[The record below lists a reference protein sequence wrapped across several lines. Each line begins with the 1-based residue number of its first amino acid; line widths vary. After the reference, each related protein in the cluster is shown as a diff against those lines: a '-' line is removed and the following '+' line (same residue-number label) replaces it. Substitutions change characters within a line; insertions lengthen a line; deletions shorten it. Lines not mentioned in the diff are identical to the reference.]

1 MTHTPRFRNLFPNRA
16 RRGAS
21 QGDWGRA
28 PNARSAKFLTNLWQL
43 TQPYWVSEER
53 WRARLLLAV
62 IVGLSLAQ
70 VYISVLLNKWNSGF
84 YNALQAVD
92 KAAFLSALVEFSW
105 LAAIAIT
112 IGVYKTYLNQM
123 LRIRWRRWMTAQYLG
138 NWLEKQ
144 NYWRMQLA
152 GSTTDNPDQR
162 IAEDIEQF
170 IALTLGLS
178 LGLLSAVVTLFSFLG
193 ILWGLSGTLEFALM
207 GRDFAIPGYMVW
219 VAVIYAALG
228 TWVTVKIG
236 APLVMLNFNQQR
248 FEADFRFSLIRL
260 RENSESIAFYRGEPR
275 EQEQFLSRMGAVV
288 DNFWAIM
295 KRQKLLNWFTSGYNQ
310 IAIIFPILVASPRF
324 FSGQIQLGGLT
335 QTASAFGQVQEALS
349 FIIDA
354 YGSIASWKAVI
365 DRLNGF
371 HTGLAQA
378 EALAA
383 PVTVHESNALTLE
396 GVTLA
401 LPDGKPLLGPLSLKV
416 QSGDSLLITGRS
428 GAGKSTLLRALAGLW
443 PYVEGKIQ
451 LPPRERML
459 FLPQKP
465 YLPLGSLRETLCY
478 PLSVAEVSNE
488 ALHEALVLCRLE
500 HLALRLEETA
510 NWSQTLSPG
519 EQQRLAF
526 ARALLLKPEF
536 VFLDEATSALDEATE
551 AHLYHCLREQLPEVA
566 IVSVGHR
573 SALKAWHRAE
583 LALS

>member
-1 MTHTPRFRNLFPNRA
+1 MK
-16 RRGAS
+16 
-21 QGDWGRA
+21 
-28 PNARSAKFLTNLWQL
+28 NAFLTNLWQL
-43 TQPYWVSEER
+43 TRPYWVSEER

-62 IVGLSLAQ
+62 IVGLSLGQ
-70 VYISVLLNKWNSGF
+70 VYISVLLNRWNNGF
-84 YNALQAVD
+84 YNALQKVD
-92 KAAFLSALVEFSW
+92 KDAFFAALGEFSW

-138 NWLEKQ
+138 HWLGGQ

-152 GSTTDNPDQR
+152 GSATDNPDQR
-162 IAEDIEQF
+162 ISEDIEQF

-193 ILWGLSGTLEFALM
+193 ILWGLSGTLEFALL

-219 VAVIYAALG
+219 VAVVYAALG
-228 TWVTVKIG
+228 TWITVKIG

-260 RENSESIAFYRGEPR
+260 RENSESVAFYRGEPR
-275 EQEQFLSRMGAVV
+275 EQEQFLSRMGSVV

-335 QTASAFGQVQEALS
+335 QTASAFGQVQDALS

-354 YGSIASWKAVI
+354 YSSIANWKAVI

-371 HTGLAQA
+371 HAGLSQA
-378 EALAA
+378 EALT
-383 PVTVHESNALTLE
+383 VTHQEGEAVTLE
-396 GVTLA
+396 AVTLK
-401 LPDGKPLLGPLSLKV
+401 LPNGAPLLGPISLTV
-416 QSGDSLLITGRS
+416 RRGDSLLITGPS

-443 PYVEGKIQ
+443 PYAEGKIA
-451 LPPRERML
+451 LPPRERLL

-465 YLPLGSLRETLCY
+465 YLPLGSLREALCY
-478 PLSVAEVSNE
+478 PLSARAVSEE
-488 ALHEALVLCRLE
+488 ALHEALTLCRLD
-500 HLALRLEETA
+500 HLAPMLEETA
-510 NWSQTLSPG
+510 NWSQSLSPG

-536 VFLDEATSALDEATE
+536 LFLDEATSALDEATE
-551 AHLYHCLREQLPEVA
+551 AHLYGLLHEKLPRA
-566 IVSVGHR
+566 SLVSVAHR
-573 SALKAWHRAE
+573 ATLRAWHKNE
-583 LALS
+583 LPLLPLRNTIP